1 MGHGKETPRQKMI
14 GMMYLVLTAMLALN
28 VSKEVLDAFVLVDN
42 GLNVTTEAFAA
53 KNETQYDRFA
63 FLNADNEAK
72 VGEWMDRANELKRRT
87 DEIYD
92 YIQQCKI
99 DIISLKDADAIHDGH
114 IDWHHVKVK
123 DNLETG
129 ATVMI
134 TLEDGRRYKELKQML
149 DETREYMLSIIE
161 DTAKYSS
168 TVSAIEHNL
177 STKPPDKISH
187 KTGKA
192 AEREQAS
199 MTWQSGYFETMPLA
213 AVITLL
219 SKMQADVRNV
229 EAEMLNY
236 LLSQVDAG
244 SIPVNALEAVV
255 LAEKSLVFPGQ
266 EYTAKVMLAAY
277 DSTKMPVV
285 TLNDGKQLPVEQGK
299 GIYSVTSN
307 TVGIRSWG
315 GTITLEHEGVVY
327 SEPFSATYE
336 VGQATAT
343 VSATKM
349 NVFYRGISNP
359 VAISAGSVAESSV
372 VAQIT
377 SPHSIKRTGPGE
389 YVVKPGTT
397 GDLATISVYS
407 DEGGKRTLMTR
418 SDFRVE
424 DLPTPTAK
432 ITGSRAGQ
440 ANLTTG
446 ALSRLQIVEAEA
458 ENFLFEVPFTVT
470 EFNVVATGSGGISAK
485 YESKSENFTR
495 EQLTIFR
502 NLRIGQSFT
511 IEDIKAIGPDG
522 KVRQLNPIIVKVI

>member
-1 MGHGKETPRQKMI
+1 MI

-42 GLNVTTEAFAA
+42 GLQVTTEAFAA
-53 KNETQYDRFA
+53 KNATQYDRFA
-63 FLNADNEAK
+63 FLREENEEK

-87 DEIYD
+87 DEIFD

-99 DIISLKDADAIHDGH
+99 DIISYKDEDAVHDGH

-129 ATVMI
+129 GTIMI
-134 TLEDGRRYKELKQML
+134 SLEDGRRYKELKQML
-149 DETREYMLSIIE
+149 DDTREYMLSIIE

-168 TVSAIEHNL
+168 TVAAIEHNL
-177 STKPPDKISH
+177 STEPPDRISH
-187 KTGKA
+187 KRGKA
-192 AEREQAS
+192 AELERATL
-199 MTWQSGYFETMPLA
+199 TWEDGYFETMPLA
-213 AVITLL
+213 AVVTLL

-229 EAEMLNY
+229 EADMLNY

-244 SIPVNALEAVV
+244 TVPMNTLEAVV
-255 LAEKSLVFPGQ
+255 LAPKSLVFPGQ
-266 EYTAKVMLAAY
+266 EYRAEVMLAAY
-277 DSTKMPVV
+277 DSTKMPIV
-285 TLNDGKQLPVEQGK
+285 TLNNGDQLEVEQGK

-307 TVGIRSWG
+307 TVGIRTWG
-315 GTITLEHEGVVY
+315 GTITLEHEGKVW
-327 SEPFSATYE
+327 SEPFEATYE

-349 NVFYRGISNP
+349 NVFYRGIPNP

-372 VAQIT
+372 DAQIN
-377 SPHSIKRTGPGE
+377 SPHHIKRTGAGE
-389 YVVKPGTT
+389 YMVRPGTT
-397 GDLATISVYS
+397 GDMATISVYS

-418 SDFRVE
+418 SDFRVW

-446 ALSRLQIVEAEA
+446 ALSRLKIVEAEA
-458 ENFLFEVPFTVT
+458 EGFLFEVQFKVT

-485 YESKSENFTR
+485 YESDGEKFTQQ
-495 EQLTIFR
+495 QLGIFR
-502 NLRIGQSFT
+502 NLKIGQGFT